1 MCRHPEKNSSLGVDG
16 GLLRLVHQKVFF
28 LQAQAAG
35 VVACLEGG
43 AVGEDPPLDVDVV
56 VEDALVLE
64 GPDVPG
70 QLGVFP
76 LLGVLEV
83 CLVVSVPR
91 LPVGRTD
98 PDILHGGLGGGGHL
112 RLIHHLA
119 VHTPGPLYHADGIP
133 PPTVAVLLP
142 RVHGGGGDLGV
153 VAGHNLANIGHG
165 PVG

>member
-1 MCRHPEKNSSLGVDG
+1 M
-16 GLLRLVHQKVFF
+16 
-28 LQAQAAG
+28 
-35 VVACLEGG
+35 
-43 AVGEDPPLDVDVV
+43 GEDPPLDVDVV

-112 RLIHHLA
+112 RLIHYLA
-119 VHTPGPLYHADGIP
+119 VHTPGPLHHADGVP
-133 PPTVAVLLP
+133 PPTYM
-142 RVHGGGGDLGV
+142 R
-153 VAGHNLANIGHG
+153 
-165 PVG
+165 